1 MSQRQATHPIGVRIA
16 GTGMAVPDRVLS
28 NDDLAE
34 MVDTNDQWITQRVGI
49 KTRRIVDNGTTVRD
63 LARGAL
69 TQALDRAGMAPG
81 ELDMVLLAT
90 LTPEMACP
98 STAARLVS
106 DIGAQPAG
114 AMDLSAACSGFV
126 YALNVASAL
135 IQSGQYRTVGVV
147 GAETL
152 SKITDYTDRR
162 TCILF
167 GDGAGAAVLTASDDP
182 AQGSIWQTMR
192 SEGSLWGEL
201 YVPRSERD
209 LPESSEGFTGNFNTL
224 QMNGRAVYKF
234 AVNTTLGVIEE
245 ALDKA
250 GVSADQLAM
259 VIPHQSNRRILESA
273 REKLGLPPEKLY
285 INIDRYGNT
294 SAASVPICLH
304 ELTEAGRIKPG
315 DLVMFMAIG
324 GGMTWTV
331 NLWRL

>member
-1 MSQRQATHPIGVRIA
+1 MSQLPATSSIGVRIA
-16 GTGMAVPDRVLS
+16 GTGMCVPPKVLT
-28 NDDLAE
+28 NDDLAK

-49 KTRRIVDNGTTVRD
+49 KTRHIVEEGTTVRD
-63 LARGAL
+63 LAREAL
-69 TQALDRAGMAPG
+69 LEALKNAGIQPG
-81 ELDMVLLAT
+81 QLDMVLVAT
-90 LTPEMACP
+90 LTPEMCCP
-98 STAARLVS
+98 STAARVVS

-126 YALNVASAL
+126 YALNIAGAL

-152 SKITDYTDRR
+152 SQITDYTDRR

-182 AQGSIWQTMR
+182 AQGSIRQTMR
-192 SEGSLWGEL
+192 SEGALWGEL
-201 YVPRSERD
+201 YVPRVPRD
-209 LPESSEGFTGNFNTL
+209 LPEAGEAFTGNFGKL
-224 QMNGRAVYKF
+224 QMNGQAVYKF
-234 AVNTTLGVIEE
+234 AVTTTYSVIQETLE
-245 ALDKA
+245 KA
-250 GVSADQLAM
+250 GVSADDLAM
-259 VIPHQSNRRILESA
+259 VVAHQSNRRILESA

-304 ELTEAGRIKPG
+304 ELTQAGRVKPG
-315 DLVMFMAIG
+315 DLIMFMAIG
-324 GGMTWTV
+324 GGMTWTA